1 MALIVAIGSL
11 AVRAF
16 GLTKAANYAISLAAA
31 AMEMAMVDLAD
42 AMMGAEPGPGS
53 RDNAMKTLTQES
65 NAGHNGAFPPVG
77 RTTVCVRSTSNCQT
91 TRVCNTHTLDCG
103 GPAVHPQR
111 LSHHRCEPGEHEHCQ
126 HLVRETMAELKHIL
140 DGAARRRANMQMNL
154 SIGRSA
160 GGCVKWR
167 NRRRAQH
174 TMISAMMT
182 PIVNHRPCRRS
193 TATCAAS

>member
-16 GLTKAANYAISLAAA
+16 GLTKAANYAISL
-31 AMEMAMVDLAD
+31 
-42 AMMGAEPGPGS
+42 
-53 RDNAMKTLTQES
+53 
-65 NAGHNGAFPPVG
+65 VG

-91 TRVCNTHTLDCG
+91 TSVCNTHTLDCG

-140 DGAARRRANMQMNL
+140 DGAARRRANM
-154 SIGRSA
+154 
-160 GGCVKWR
+160 
-167 NRRRAQH
+167 
-174 TMISAMMT
+174 
-182 PIVNHRPCRRS
+182 
-193 TATCAAS
+193 

>member
-1 MALIVAIGSL
+1 MALIVAISSL

-91 TRVCNTHTLDCG
+91 TSVCNTHTLDLERR
-103 GPAVHPQR
+103 AVHAER
-111 LSHHRCEPGEHEHCQ
+111 LSHHHCEPVEHKRRQ
-126 HLVRETMAELKHIL
+126 RLVREPVTEFKHVL
-140 DGAARRRANMQMNL
+140 DVPRG
-154 SIGRSA
+154 
-160 GGCVKWR
+160 
-167 NRRRAQH
+167 
-174 TMISAMMT
+174 
-182 PIVNHRPCRRS
+182 
-193 TATCAAS
+193 

>member
-1 MALIVAIGSL
+1 MLQGEPARPASQWPVVVRPPGSLIVAIGSL

-91 TRVCNTHTLDCG
+91 TRVCNTHTLDPE

-111 LSHHRCEPGEHEHCQ
+111 LSHHRCEPGDHEHCQ
-126 HLVRETMAELKHIL
+126 HLVRETMAELKHVL
-140 DGAARRRANMQMNL
+140 HGAART
-154 SIGRSA
+154 A
-160 GGCVKWR
+160 GEQLERLAPFWAGAR
-167 NRRRAQH
+167 FSR
-174 TMISAMMT
+174 
-182 PIVNHRPCRRS
+182 
-193 TATCAAS
+193 

>member
-53 RDNAMKTLTQES
+53 RVTNAMKTLTQES

-77 RTTVCVRSTSNCQT
+77 RRRSAFGQPRIARRPASVIRIRSILKVPPSTLSVSVTTVASPASTSI
-91 TRVCNTHTLDCG
+91 
-103 GPAVHPQR
+103 A
-111 LSHHRCEPGEHEHCQ
+111 
-126 HLVRETMAELKHIL
+126 
-140 DGAARRRANMQMNL
+140 
-154 SIGRSA
+154 SIS
-160 GGCVKWR
+160 
-167 NRRRAQH
+167 
-174 TMISAMMT
+174 
-182 PIVNHRPCRRS
+182 
-193 TATCAAS
+193 

>member
-77 RTTVCVRSTSNCQT
+77 RTTVCVRYCQT
-91 TRVCNTHTLDCG
+91 TSVYN
-103 GPAVHPQR
+103 AYAR
-111 LSHHRCEPGEHEHCQ
+111 LWRS
-126 HLVRETMAELKHIL
+126 
-140 DGAARRRANMQMNL
+140 RRPP
-154 SIGRSA
+154 S
-160 GGCVKWR
+160 
-167 NRRRAQH
+167 
-174 TMISAMMT
+174 
-182 PIVNHRPCRRS
+182 
-193 TATCAAS
+193 